1 MLQSISEK
9 VSRKVFYFFL
19 FCVCVCV
26 CGDERVEKLM
36 ELLRIRFFIFLNLGY
51 KSNSKNTHIQY
62 K

>member
-1 MLQSISEK
+1 MLQSVSEK
-9 VSRKVFYFFL
+9 VSRKVFFFFL
-19 FCVCVCV
+19 CVCV
-26 CGDERVEKLM
+26 DERVEKLM